1 MRFSVPLQ
9 PVVVLFLTA
18 LPALAAPALHTE
30 PAGVLGRPDLAAPA
44 RIVALVPFDGRRV
57 VAVDAAGVAQL
68 WDVGSW
74 QSLGVASMG
83 TRVGVGASGLEPPRS
98 AEGGCLLSVPIASA
112 GNGTLVTS
120 EGQALRLCDPT
131 GRRGARD
138 IPLPGAD
145 GTSAL
150 AISPDGQTVFR
161 ASPEGDV
168 ELVSLNGSAGSR
180 FHAND
185 SRIVA
190 MQVTADLHL
199 FTAGQDGILRGFD
212 NRGGTFGLDVLR
224 GRGRACETESLR
236 SAAFSPDGA
245 LALVGTVSGNEECE
259 DGRLSASL
267 RLLELPSGRVR
278 WEIRP
283 AQVTA
288 ALFAPDG
295 SVLVAAAAHVQD
307 RADPLP
313 TTLVRL
319 DARTGAPLGPANGHR
334 AQVTSLRFSPDG
346 NQLASGDA
354 GGTWKV
360 WDVAGKTERLSHS
373 LPVGAVLDL
382 RFTPRADA
390 LLTQHEDDSVRTWRL
405 SDGRAGLVLVPPP
418 APDSSLSTPACVAER
433 ARVAELTKPAPE
445 SPLGI
450 RDPSAWTGL
459 QPLPELVLSADG
471 ENVLAPVAE
480 ESCVSLQRSGCPI
493 GCSRHYHLERVAVR
507 TGRRLQT
514 LSVDHELL
522 GGCVPP
528 GGAFV
533 TRGDRAGIQLRN
545 AEGEAVA
552 KAGARL
558 GRIAVCDATPDGK
571 RMLLASNRLLGFWE
585 VGSPSALR
593 DAVPRR
599 ARAPGPVALSPRGD
613 ASVDAD
619 GPELRLRSWPSGA
632 IAGRLT
638 LGLQDDAPSAAVFS
652 PDGRLLAVGTSRG
665 VIHLIHLGAG
675 PGAATASRP

>member
-1 MRFSVPLQ
+1 MRLSVPFQ
-9 PVVVLFLTA
+9 PVVILLLAGSSVLA
-18 LPALAAPALHTE
+18 GPALHTE

-44 RIVALVPFDGRRV
+44 RIVALVPFDGHRV

-83 TRVGVGASGLEPPRS
+83 TRVGVGTNGLEAPH
-98 AEGGCLLSVPIASA
+98 AADGGCLLSVPIASA

-131 GRRGARD
+131 GRRAARD
-138 IPLPGAD
+138 IPLDGAD

-161 ASPEGDV
+161 ATPEGDV
-168 ELVSLNGSAGSR
+168 ELVSLKGSAASR

-212 NRGGTFGLDVLR
+212 NRGGSFGLDVLR
-224 GRGRACETESLR
+224 GRGRACETESL
-236 SAAFSPDGA
+236 
-245 LALVGTVSGNEECE
+245 GNEDCE

-278 WEIRP
+278 WEVRP

-295 SVLVAAAAHVQD
+295 SLLVAAAAHSQD

-313 TTLVRL
+313 TTLVAL
-319 DARTGAPLGPANGHR
+319 DTRTGAPIGSANGHR

-346 NQLASGDA
+346 RQLASGDA
-354 GGTWKV
+354 GGTWKL
-360 WDVAGKTERLSHS
+360 WDVAAKTERLSLS

-390 LLTQHEDDSVRTWRL
+390 LVTQHEDDSVRTWRL
-405 SDGRAGLVLVPPP
+405 SDGRAGLVLVAPP
-418 APDSSLSTPACVAER
+418 APDPSLSTPACVAER
-433 ARVAELTKPAPE
+433 ARVAELIKPAPE

-459 QPLPELVLSADG
+459 QPLPELVLSSDG

-545 AEGEAVA
+545 VEGEPLA
-552 KAGARL
+552 KAGTRL
-558 GRIAVCDATPDGK
+558 GRIAACDATPDGK

-585 VGSPSALR
+585 VASPSALR

-599 ARAPGPVALSPRGD
+599 ARSPGPVALSPRGD

-619 GPELRLRSWPSGA
+619 GPELRLRAWPAGT

-665 VIHLIHLGAG
+665 VIHLIRLGGG

>member
-1 MRFSVPLQ
+1 VRLSVRLR
-9 PVVVLFLTA
+9 PVLVLLFA
-18 LPALAAPALHTE
+18 GLPALSAPVLHTE

-44 RIVALVPFDGRRV
+44 RIVALVPLDGRRV

-83 TRVGVGASGLEPPRS
+83 TRVGVGANGLEPPR
-98 AEGGCLLSVPIASA
+98 AADGGCLLSVPIASA

-120 EGQALRLCDPT
+120 EGQALRLCDPS
-131 GRRGARD
+131 GRRSARD

-161 ASPEGDV
+161 ATPEGDV
-168 ELVSLNGSAGSR
+168 ELVSLNGGAGNR
-180 FHAND
+180 FHAHD
-185 SRIVA
+185 ARVVA

-199 FTAGQDGILRGFD
+199 FTAGQDGIIRGFD
-212 NRGGTFGLDVLR
+212 NRGGQFGLDVLR
-224 GRGRACETESLR
+224 SRGRACEIESLR

-245 LALVGTVSGNEECE
+245 LALVGTVSGNEDCE
-259 DGRLSASL
+259 DGKLSASL

-307 RADPLP
+307 RADPVP

-319 DARTGAPLGPANGHR
+319 DGRSGAPVGSASGHR

-346 NQLASGDA
+346 SQLASGDA
-354 GGTWKV
+354 SGTWKV
-360 WDVAGKTERLSHS
+360 WNVGGASERLSLS

-382 RFTPRADA
+382 RFTPRADTLVA
-390 LLTQHEDDSVRTWRL
+390 QFEDDSVRSWRL
-405 SDGRAGLVLVPPP
+405 PDGRAGLVLVPPP
-418 APDSSLSTPACVAER
+418 APDSSLTPACVAER
-433 ARVAELTKPAPE
+433 ARALELTKPAAD

-450 RDPSAWTGL
+450 RDPSAWVGL
-459 QPLPELVLSADG
+459 QPLPELVLSSDG

-507 TGRRLQT
+507 TGRRVQT

-545 AEGEAVA
+545 ADGEPVA

-585 VGSPSALR
+585 VGSPSPLR

-599 ARAPGPVALSPRGD
+599 ARTPGPVALSPRGD

-619 GPELRLRSWPSGA
+619 GAELRLRAWPSGA

-665 VIHLIHLGAG
+665 VIHLIRLGGG
-675 PGAATASRP
+675 PGAATARRP